1 MSQVPHSTS
10 MHSAEAAAAALQQMA
25 TALPDS
31 RVLPRTTRTSHAM
44 RPARAQATRSRR
56 LARYTS
62 GLRLNMTPLIDVVF
76 NLLIFFIATTRLAPA
91 EDVLRMDLP
100 PRMAQAGSAAP
111 APAPSAQ
118 GDPFAYLED
127 ALRIEVQA
135 GGALRAGAPVQAAR
149 SVGQLRG
156 LLQDVRRDASNPK
169 GLLPPDFPIVIA
181 PARGALWQDA
191 VEALNAAAAAG
202 YTNVNF
208 EPSVT
213 AAAGGKP

>member
-1 MSQVPHSTS
+1 M
-10 MHSAEAAAAALQQMA
+10 AALQQMA
-25 TALPDS
+25 TALPDA
-31 RVLPRTTRTSHAM
+31 RVLPRSTRTSHAM
-44 RPARAQATRSRR
+44 RPARATATRSRR
-56 LARYTS
+56 LARLTS

-100 PRMAQAGSAAP
+100 PRMEQAGSAAAAP
-111 APAPSAQ
+111 APAAQ

-127 ALRIEVQA
+127 ALRIEVQPGSA
-135 GGALRAGAPVQAAR
+135 VHAGAPVQAAR
-149 SVGQLRG
+149 GVGELRT
-156 LLQDVRRDASNPK
+156 LLQNVRRDAANPK

-181 PARGALWQDA
+181 PVRGALWQDA

-208 EPSVT
+208 EPST
-213 AAAGGKP
+213 PAAAGGAP